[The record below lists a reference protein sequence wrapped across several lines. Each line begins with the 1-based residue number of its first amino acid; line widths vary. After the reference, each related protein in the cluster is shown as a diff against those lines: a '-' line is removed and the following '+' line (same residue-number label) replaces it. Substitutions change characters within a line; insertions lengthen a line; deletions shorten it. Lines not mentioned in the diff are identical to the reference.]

1 MKPHTTTNQIIREFT
16 KYFFCYRMN
25 EGKVGDHVGAEKDAA
40 AFLATQIDS
49 LLTSIQEKIREGIPQ
64 IPEGG
69 RSYEA
74 AYITTAKDEDIAL
87 IESAKTLTK

>member
-1 MKPHTTTNQIIREFT
+1 MTHTTTNQIIRAFEEESS
-16 KYFFCYRMN
+16 KWDIASSVRPLIN
-25 EGKVGDHVGAEKDAA
+25 E
-40 AFLATQIDS
+40 FLATQIDS